1 MNFSAITTTL
11 PNLDLRRSQID
22 LMSRIPTDVRNNAC
36 VNALLRTDCIVLV
49 REGAKHTVMLN
60 LRTRKS
66 FTIPRHPSR
75 PIKPG
80 TLRSIIRD
88 AELTIPDF
96 RELL

>member
-1 MNFSAITTTL
+1 MPRV
-11 PNLDLRRSQID
+11 PNDIRHGQ
-22 LMSRIPTDVRNNAC
+22 C
-36 VNALLRTDCIVLV
+36 VNALERADHIVWV

-75 PIKPG
+75 PIRVG
-80 TLRSIIRD
+80 TMRNILRD
-88 AELTIPDF
+88 AELTAAEF